1 MGSNLVDRIAARLG
15 YERRSILDDIMAARR
30 FGSGSSAGVVV
41 TNSAVAGIPAVHAA
55 VTFASEAVA
64 ALPMR
69 VWQGEGPLKTKAA
82 EAWQYRLLAR
92 QPNPVQSRFA
102 FWEAVQASLDFRG
115 NAFIWKTKRDNG
127 WTEMLWALH
136 PDQVAVER
144 MGNLLTYQVSVAPI
158 GSNWVTPLEMERY
171 SRVKVD
177 ASTILHIRG
186 RGGMGQC
193 VSPSPVALCGDALG
207 TVLAKQQHEA
217 AVYKHGTGES
227 LLAKFP
233 AGITPQQ
240 ALEWREGFMAEHGG
254 PHNAGKVKV
263 IGGGADITA
272 IGMSQQDAQFVEA
285 MNLSVQDI
293 ARIFR
298 VPVWFLGVTQQT
310 DKPQTPEHEQDRWLR
325 HGLTP
330 RLSRIESAI
339 NADPDLFGAG
349 DIYAMF
355 DTSSL
360 SRGDLA
366 TEAEISLKKV
376 QSGQW
381 LVDEARAKD
390 GLPPL
395 PGGIGQIPQVVPVG
409 GTPYG
414 VPLSPISPKGGADDE

>member
-1 MGSNLVDRIAARLG
+1 MGYNLVGRIAARFG
-15 YERRSILDDIMAARR
+15 YEKRDILSDIMAARR
-30 FGSGSSAGVVV
+30 FGTGTTAGVTV
-41 TNSAVAGIPAVHAA
+41 TNSTVAGIPAVHAA

-64 ALPMR
+64 GLPMR
-69 VWQGEGPLKTKAA
+69 VWQGEGALKTKVAG
-82 EAWQYRLLAR
+82 AWQYRLFSR

-115 NAFIWKTKRDNG
+115 NAFVWKTKRDNG
-127 WTEMLWALH
+127 WVEMLWALH

-144 MGNLLTYQVSVAPI
+144 AGNVLTYHVAVGPI
-158 GSNWVTPLEMERY
+158 GSNWITPLEMERY

-186 RGGMGQC
+186 RGGLGQL
-193 VSPSPVALCGDALG
+193 VSPSPIALCREALG
-207 TVLAKQQHEA
+207 TVLAKHQHEA
-217 AVYKHGTGES
+217 AVYKHGASNG
-227 LLAKFP
+227 LVAKFP
-233 AGITPQQ
+233 AGISSEQ
-240 ALEWREGFMAEHGG
+240 AALWREGFMAEHGG

-272 IGMSQQDAQFVEA
+272 IGMTQQDAQFVEA
-285 MNLSVQDI
+285 MNLAVQDV

-298 VPVWFLGVTQQT
+298 VPVWFLGVDQKT
-310 DKPQTPEHEQDRWLR
+310 DRPQTPEHEQDRWLR

-330 RLSRIESAI
+330 RLNRIESAV

-349 DIYAMF
+349 DIYCMF

-395 PGGIGQIPQVVPVG
+395 AGGVGQVPQIVPVG

-414 VPLSPISPKGGADDE
+414 VPLPPKGDVKNE